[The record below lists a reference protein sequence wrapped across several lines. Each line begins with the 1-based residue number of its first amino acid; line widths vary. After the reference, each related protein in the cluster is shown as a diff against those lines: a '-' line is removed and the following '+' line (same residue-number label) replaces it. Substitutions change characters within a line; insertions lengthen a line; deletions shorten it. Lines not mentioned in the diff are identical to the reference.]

1 MMSVTEILDLVKLR
15 AKEDEAFRLA
25 LLQTAKME
33 KPVTEFCK
41 ICTEHGFELSA
52 FELVTAGEDAYAA
65 MKRSTN
71 GGGENSP
78 LLEEADDLYGMFL
91 LELE

>member
-1 MMSVTEILDLVKLR
+1 MAVTDILDLVKKK
-15 AKEDEAFRLA
+15 AKEDETFKQA
-25 LLQTAKME
+25 LLHTKDME

-41 ICTEHGFELSA
+41 ICTENGFELSA

-78 LLEEADDLYGMFL
+78 LLEDADDLYGMFL

>member
-1 MMSVTEILDLVKLR
+1 MTTMDVLDLVKVK
-15 AKEDEAFRLA
+15 AKAEPSFKEALIA
-25 LLQTAKME
+25 TQHME
-33 KPVTEFCK
+33 NPVTEFCK
-41 ICTEHGFELSA
+41 ICNKNGFEISA

>member
-1 MMSVTEILDLVKLR
+1 MNVTEILDLVKKR
-15 AKEDEAFRLA
+15 AKEDEAFRQA
-25 LLQTAKME
+25 LLDTAKKE

-78 LLEEADDLYGMFL
+78 ILEGQDDEYSLFL
-91 LELE
+91 ASIE

>member
-1 MMSVTEILDLVKLR
+1 MTTMDVLDLVKEK
-15 AKEDEAFRLA
+15 AKIEADFKDA
-25 LLQTAKME
+25 LLATQHME
-33 KPVTEFCK
+33 NPVTEFCK
-41 ICTEHGFELSA
+41 VCNANGFEISA